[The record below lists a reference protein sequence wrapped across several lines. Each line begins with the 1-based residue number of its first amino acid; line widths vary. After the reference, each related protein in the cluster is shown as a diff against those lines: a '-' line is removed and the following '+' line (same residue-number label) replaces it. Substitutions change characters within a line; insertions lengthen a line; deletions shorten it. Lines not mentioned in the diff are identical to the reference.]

1 MDLLTTAIIAAV
13 GKLADMA
20 VKDGYE
26 KLKTVIAKKLGD
38 NNEVVVAAEKLEMKP
53 DSDGRRQTLQEEV
66 SAAGLDGD
74 EDIAA
79 AAARLVDIIKA
90 LPDGEQTITQTVTGD
105 HNIFSGT
112 GDITI
117 NRD

>member
-26 KLKTVIAKKLGD
+26 KLKAVIAKKLGD
-38 NNEVVVAAEKLEMKP
+38 NNEVVVAAEKLERKP

-66 SAAGLDGD
+66 SFKFLIWSCLVYSFIISNPLVPESKRIWTFCGFGLP
-74 EDIAA
+74 ICAC
-79 AAARLVDIIKA
+79 I
-90 LPDGEQTITQTVTGD
+90 LPNTI
-105 HNIFSGT
+105 GT
-112 GDITI
+112 D
-117 NRD
+117 